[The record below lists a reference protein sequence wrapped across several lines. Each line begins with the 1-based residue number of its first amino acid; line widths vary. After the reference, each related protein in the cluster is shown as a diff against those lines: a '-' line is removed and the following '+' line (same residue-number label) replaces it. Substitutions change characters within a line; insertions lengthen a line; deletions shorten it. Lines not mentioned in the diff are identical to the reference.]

1 MSRIDPTP
9 DEPAIETVLA
19 QDQLPAL
26 SGAMPLP
33 PPLAKLAPPGWISPR
48 RGIIFA
54 PLLML
59 ALSVGGFYFA
69 PTVERAIRTISTD
82 DAYVNSHVTF
92 VAPRIQGEVARVLV
106 EDYDPERD
114 TLFAGLSVT
123 PYVYFRET
131 PRGPWAGK
139 RLQGLLRPASVASN

>member
-1 MSRIDPTP
+1 MRRIDPTP
-9 DEPAIETVLA
+9 DEPATETVLA

-26 SGAMPLP
+26 SGPMPST
-33 PPLAKLAPPGWISPR
+33 PPLAKLAPPGWKSPR

-54 PLLML
+54 PLLLL
-59 ALSVGGFYFA
+59 ALSAGGFYFA

-106 EDYDPERD
+106 DDNMRVSKHDLLSLAGMAGGFGIHPERHKS
-114 TLFAGLSVT
+114 T
-123 PYVYFRET
+123 
-131 PRGPWAGK
+131 
-139 RLQGLLRPASVASN
+139 